1 MSAVTRINAL
11 LTQIRRKSTK
21 KLAIGILCIF
31 CIARNLI
38 LEDDYDEVDFWGIDS
53 IKSGRSLSIEDP
65 THHPYEYETLVPPSQ
80 IDFSIDERLTWE
92 GDANCNDVL
101 LYMPYQHS
109 INGQGA
115 QLNAYIK
122 VSLLATFL
130 NKALVVLE
138 ADTFHYLPEWGD
150 KLPSDT
156 LYDGGSQF
164 GCPVDAFNNEN
175 EIDADFPMGL
185 SRLIQH
191 PRWVGRGCPVPTC
204 GGSMNY
210 DDWEARRKVQKGFML
225 KTKRFDEFECVEG
238 DRTVKITPVG
248 SGAMIQAFR
257 PNIQIVQRML
267 DHTSAAGRNSAIQW
281 ATRLGASKEEAEAFS
296 KITSPTQIWDFLG
309 ALVNRSGLIRF
320 QPWVARDVQ
329 EHIQSMNL
337 PLDKPY
343 DAFHIR
349 RGDKLIQEAQKEV
362 NNYWR
367 SKGIFGKQM
376 ANYIPFSHY
385 VEKAW
390 GACKATRQSKR
401 RNLKN
406 PAVKTTYI
414 ATDDPSTVHEEISS
428 IPRVNGKGASLIDEC
443 NHKVNFVFAPTTKD
457 TIFHVNDRRAGDNCQ
472 QVYKRNIAAIADLVI
487 LARADK
493 FVGDYNSNW
502 GRFIKVARSFLE
514 EDGAKPLVVTK
525 PMVVAFGP
533 SHPGEPGRG
542 PIS

>member
-1 MSAVTRINAL
+1 MSEVTGLTVL
-11 LTQIRRKSTK
+11 LTQVRRKNTK
-21 KLAIGILCIF
+21 LTIGILCIL
-31 CIARNLI
+31 CIACNFV
-38 LEDDYDEVDFWGIDS
+38 LEGDYNEEVDFWDVDFT
-53 IKSGRSLSIEDP
+53 KSSRFLSVEEDP
-65 THHPYEYETLVPPSQ
+65 THHPYETLVPPSQ

-92 GDANCNDVL
+92 GQDNCNDVL

-130 NKALVVLE
+130 NKALVVIE
-138 ADTFHYLPEWGD
+138 ADDFHYLPEWA
-150 KLPSDT
+150 KKMPKNT

-164 GCPVDAFNNEN
+164 GCPVDAFSDAN
-175 EIDADFPMGL
+175 EIDPEFPMGL
-185 SRLIQH
+185 SRMIQH
-191 PRWVGRGCPVPTC
+191 PRWMGRGCPVPTC

-210 DDWEARRKVQKGFML
+210 GDWEARRKVQKEFML
-225 KTKRFDEFECVEG
+225 KNKRLNQYECVEG
-238 DRTVKITPVG
+238 DRTVQVTPMG
-248 SGAMIQAFR
+248 SSAMIQAFR
-257 PNIQIVQRML
+257 TKTQIVQRML
-267 DHTSAAGRNSAIQW
+267 DHTSAAGLNDAIQW
-281 ATRLGASKEEAEAFS
+281 AKRLGASQEEAEAFS
-296 KITSPTQIWDFLG
+296 KIKSPTQIWDFLG

-329 EHIQSMNL
+329 EHIQAMNL
-337 PLDKPY
+337 PLDQPY

-349 RGDKLIQEAQKEV
+349 RGDKLLEEAREEV
-362 NNYWR
+362 KNYWR
-367 SKGIFGKQM
+367 SKGIVGKQTS
-376 ANYIPFSHY
+376 NYIPFSHY
-385 VEKAW
+385 IQKAW
-390 GACKATRQSKR
+390 GTCEANRKTKR

-406 PAVKTTYI
+406 PAVKITYI
-414 ATDDPSTVHEEISS
+414 ATDDPTTVHNEINA
-428 IPRVNGKGASLIDEC
+428 IPRVNGKSASLVDEC

-472 QVYKRNIAAIADLVI
+472 LVYQRNIAAIADLLI

-502 GRFIKVARSFLE
+502 GRFIKVARSFLN

-533 SHPGEPGRG
+533 SHPGEPG
-542 PIS
+542 S